1 MYPAS
6 HYPLM
11 VRFDRDEPLRNMS
24 MKTFASGV
32 CTTLFASMAVLTI
45 AHAAAPWPDKI
56 VRIVVPFIA
65 GGGTDI
71 HARIVGDELSK
82 MLGQQFLIVN
92 MPGGTAQVGYGY
104 VAKAPADGYTFVMGT
119 GGLTI
124 LPSLYTKLPFQPLKD
139 FEPVS
144 QLVRIQNVMVVHP
157 SVPAK
162 TLKEF
167 IALAKAQP
175 GKITYAS
182 TGVGNPPHLAGEL
195 LKTMAKIDIYHVAYK
210 ADNVVMPDLIGGR
223 LEMFISPL
231 AVALPF
237 VEAKRL
243 RAIAVTAKTRAP
255 ALPDVPTMDEA
266 GLKGYEIT
274 SWYGILAPAGTPRE
288 IVDRMNV
295 ALVKIVAMPA
305 VREKFAQNGSEPT
318 GTSVEEFR
326 RIIEGNLKNFARI
339 IEASGAKPLD

>member
-1 MYPAS
+1 MRTMEWRQS
-6 HYPLM
+6 
-11 VRFDRDEPLRNMS
+11 V
-24 MKTFASGV
+24 V
-32 CTTLFASMAVLTI
+32 VI
-45 AHAAAPWPDKI
+45 AIALIAFFNNAQAAAPWPDKLVKI
-56 VRIVVPFIA
+56 IVPFIA

-71 HARIVGDELSK
+71 HARIVTDELSK
-82 MLGQQFLIVN
+82 IFGQQFMVVN
-92 MPGGTAQVGYGY
+92 MPGGTAQVGYGAA
-104 VAKAPADGYTFVMGT
+104 AKASPDGYTFVMGT

-124 LPSLYTKLPFQPLKD
+124 LPSLYTKLPFDPLKD
-139 FEPVS
+139 FQPVS

-157 SVPAK
+157 SVPAR

-167 IALAKAQP
+167 IALAKARP

-210 ADNVVMPDLIGGR
+210 ADNAVMPDLIGGR
-223 LEMFISPL
+223 IEMFISPL

-237 VEAKRL
+237 IEAKRI
-243 RAIAVTAKTRAP
+243 RPIAVTAKTRA
-255 ALPDVPTMDEA
+255 ASLPDIPTMDEA
-266 GLKGYEIT
+266 GLKGYEVT

-288 IVDRMNV
+288 IVDRMNG
-295 ALVKIVAMPA
+295 ALLKIVAMPNI
-305 VREKFAQNGSEPT
+305 REKFVQNGSEPT

-326 RIIEGNLKNFARI
+326 AIIEGNLKNFARI

>member
-1 MYPAS
+1 MNRIA
-6 HYPLM
+6 
-11 VRFDRDEPLRNMS
+11 LRS
-24 MKTFASGV
+24 WAIATAIALSATFS
-32 CTTLFASMAVLTI
+32 S
-45 AHAAAPWPDKI
+45 AHAAAPWPEKL

-71 HARIVGDELSK
+71 HARIVNDELAK
-82 MLGQQFLIVN
+82 MFGQQFQVVN

-104 VAKAPADGYTFVMGT
+104 VAKAPADGYTFIMGT

-124 LPSLYTKLPFQPLKD
+124 LPSLYTKLPFHPLKD
-139 FEPVS
+139 FQPVS

-157 SVPAK
+157 SLPAR

-167 IALAKAQP
+167 IALAKAHP

-195 LKTMAKIDIYHVAYK
+195 LKTMAGIDIYHVAYK
-210 ADNVVMPDLIGGR
+210 ADNAVLPDLIGGR

-237 VEAKRL
+237 IEAKRI
-243 RAIAVTAKTRAP
+243 RPIAVTAKTRA
-255 ALPDVPTMDEA
+255 ASMPDTPTMDEA

-288 IVDRMNV
+288 IVDRMNA
-295 ALVKIVAMPA
+295 ALLKIVAMPG

-326 RIIEGNLKNFARI
+326 KI
-339 IEASGAKPLD
+339 IEANLQNFAKIIQASGTKPLD

>member
-1 MYPAS
+1 MRDRLTFFLAAAAS
-6 HYPLM
+6 AL
-11 VRFDRDEPLRNMS
+11 
-24 MKTFASGV
+24 
-32 CTTLFASMAVLTI
+32 AVLGSG
-45 AHAAAPWPDKI
+45 AQAATAWPEKM

-71 HARIVGDELSK
+71 HARIVADELNK
-82 MLGQQFLIVN
+82 MFGQQFLVVN

-104 VAKAPADGYTFVMGT
+104 VAKAPPDGYTFVMGT
-119 GGLTI
+119 GGITI
-124 LPSLYTKLPFQPLKD
+124 LPSLYTKLPFHPLKD
-139 FEPVS
+139 FAPVS

-167 IALAKAQP
+167 IALARAQP

-195 LKTMAKIDIYHVAYK
+195 LKSMAKIDIYHVAYK
-210 ADNVVMPDLIGGR
+210 ADNAVMPDLIGGR

-237 VEAKRL
+237 IEAKRI
-243 RAIAVTAKTRAP
+243 RPIAVTAKTRASS
-255 ALPDVPTMDEA
+255 LPDIPTMDEA
-266 GLKGYEIT
+266 GLKGYEVT
-274 SWYGILAPAGTPRE
+274 SWYGVLAPAGTPQDVIE
-288 IVDRMNV
+288 RMNA
-295 ALVKIVAMPA
+295 ALLKIVAMPA
-305 VREKFAQNGSEPT
+305 VRERFMQNGSEPT
-318 GTSVEEFR
+318 GTSPEQFR
-326 RIIEGNLKNFARI
+326 KIIDGNLKNFAKI

>member
-1 MYPAS
+1 MNIIDWRQSFVA
-6 HYPLM
+6 LGI
-11 VRFDRDEPLRNMS
+11 VF
-24 MKTFASGV
+24 G
-32 CTTLFASMAVLTI
+32 AVYTH
-45 AHAAAPWPDKI
+45 AQAAAPWPEKM

-71 HARIVGDELSK
+71 HARIAAEELNK
-82 MLGQQFLIVN
+82 MFGQRFMVVN
-92 MPGGTAQVGYGY
+92 MPGGTAQVGYSY
-104 VAKAPADGYTFVMGT
+104 VAKAPADGYTFIMGT

-124 LPSLYTKLPFQPLKD
+124 LPSLYTKLPFHPLRN
-139 FEPVS
+139 FQPVS

-157 SVPAK
+157 SVPVK
-162 TLKEF
+162 SLKEF

-195 LKTMAKIDIYHVAYK
+195 LKTMGKIDIYHVAYK
-210 ADNVVMPDLIGGR
+210 ADNAVMPDLIGGR

-237 VEAKRL
+237 IETKRI
-243 RAIAVTAKTRAP
+243 RPIAVTAKTRA
-255 ALPDVPTMDEA
+255 ASMPDIPTMDEA
-266 GLKGYEIT
+266 GLKGYEVT
-274 SWYGILAPAGTPRE
+274 SWYGVLAPAGTPRE
-288 IVDRMNV
+288 IVDRLNG
-295 ALVKIVAMPA
+295 ALLKIVAMPS
-305 VREKFAQNGSEPT
+305 VRARFVENGSEPT

-326 RIIEGNLKNFARI
+326 SIIEENLTNFAKI

>member
-1 MYPAS
+1 MKKQNG
-6 HYPLM
+6 LRLWM
-11 VRFDRDEPLRNMS
+11 VAGVIVFS
-24 MKTFASGV
+24 AAFSGV
-32 CTTLFASMAVLTI
+32 R
-45 AHAAAPWPDKI
+45 AAGPWPEKP

-71 HARIVGDELSK
+71 HARIVADELGK
-82 MLGQQFLIVN
+82 IFGQQFLIQN

-104 VAKAPADGYTFVMGT
+104 VAKAPSDGYTFVMGT

-124 LPSLYTKLPFQPLKD
+124 LPSLYTKLPFHPLKD
-139 FEPVS
+139 FQPVS

-157 SVPAK
+157 SLPAK

-167 IALAKAQP
+167 IALAKANP

-195 LKTMAKIDIYHVAYK
+195 LKTMAGIDIYHVAYK
-210 ADNVVMPDLIGGR
+210 ADNAVMPDLIGGR

-237 VEAKRL
+237 IEAKRL
-243 RAIAVTAKTRAP
+243 RAIAVTAKTRA
-255 ALPDVPTMDEA
+255 ASMPDVPTMDEA

-274 SWYGILAPAGTPRE
+274 SWYGILAPAGIPQDVIE
-288 IVDRMNV
+288 RMNG
-295 ALVKIVAMPA
+295 ALLKIVAMPG

-318 GTSVEEFR
+318 GTSVDAFR
-326 RIIEGNLKNFARI
+326 KIIEDNLKNFAKI